1 MSRCGP
7 WHYRGKKNRWR
18 ECREMHMSAEDRA
31 WMLEHSEEE
40 SRPVHGVV
48 DRSKTYKQL
57 VEEHQSRQLDETFA
71 RWVDAYEPPQFPI
84 TPPPQWLYQKERFKG
99 GGAIDWDELTKPP
112 QPEQYGI
119 SDDTNERARRLIESA
134 LGDDT

>member
-7 WHYRGKKNRWR
+7 WHYQGKKNRWR
-18 ECREMHMSAEDRA
+18 ECRETHMTAEDRT

-40 SRPVHGVV
+40 SRPAEIARH
-48 DRSKTYKQL
+48 RMNQIK
-57 VEEHQSRQLDETFA
+57 A
-71 RWVDAYEPPQFPI
+71 RWVGRDRPPGHSGIIDWWEQDFEHEPLARWVEAYEPPHFPI
-84 TPPPQWLYQKERFKG
+84 VPPLAFTRPQ
-99 GGAIDWDELTKPP
+99 

-134 LGDDT
+134 LGDDHA